1 MTKYFLY
8 SGCSLETSAS
18 NYLISVE
25 SVFKALGVELREIE
39 DWNCCGA
46 SISYIGA
53 NHLSQVVLN
62 ARNLALAEAQGGYDI
77 VAPCSSCYIVM
88 NQVNRELGEDPA
100 LMQKVNSILAEGNL
114 TYKGSVKVRH
124 VLDVLYN
131 DVGVET
137 IKSRVKKPLKGV
149 KVGGY
154 VGCQTVRPYGE
165 YDSVERPVVMDRL
178 IEALGAESVNF
189 SHKIKCCGSGIFLTE
204 LDYGYELA
212 GNILESATSKGAKVM
227 TTACPLCQLN
237 LEAYQERVNKALKKS
252 YNVPVTFI
260 TQLMAVAFG
269 LDPSKD
275 ACLDRNIIP
284 VEKALKTAA

>member
-62 ARNLALAEAQGGYDI
+62 ARNLALAEALGGYDI

-131 DVGVET
+131 DIGVET

-212 GNILESATSKGAKVM
+212 GSILESATSKGAKVM

-252 YNVPVTFI
+252 YNIPVTFI

-269 LDPSKD
+269 LDPAKD
-275 ACLDRNIIP
+275 ASLDRNIIP

>member
-1 MTKYFLY
+1 MDYFLY
-8 SGCSLETSAS
+8 SGCSLESSAS

-25 SVFKALGVELREIE
+25 SACKALGMELRQIE

-53 NHLSQVVLN
+53 NQFSQIVLN

-88 NQVNRELGEDPA
+88 NQVNRELEEDPA
-100 LMQKVNSILAEGNL
+100 LMERVNSILAEGNL
-114 TYKGSVKVRH
+114 SYKGSVKVRH

-131 DVGVET
+131 DIGVEK
-137 IKSRVKKPLKGV
+137 IKDRVKKPLKGV

-165 YDSVERPVVMDRL
+165 YDSVERPVVMDRI
-178 IEALGAESVNF
+178 IEALGAEAVDF

-204 LDYGYELA
+204 LDYGYQLV

-237 LEAYQERVNKALKKS
+237 LEAYQARVNKALGKS
-252 YNVPVTFI
+252 YNIPITFI

-269 LDPSKD
+269 LDPNKD

-284 VEKALKTAA
+284 VEKALAA

>member
-1 MTKYFLY
+1 MDYFLY
-8 SGCSLETSAS
+8 SGCSLESSAS

-25 SVFKALGVELREIE
+25 SSCKALGMELRQIE

-46 SISYIGA
+46 SISYVGA
-53 NHLSQVVLN
+53 NQFSQIVLN

-88 NQVNRELGEDPA
+88 NQVNRELEEDPA
-100 LMQKVNSILAEGNL
+100 LMERVNSILAEGNL
-114 TYKGSVKVRH
+114 SYKGSVKVRH

-131 DVGVET
+131 DIGVEK
-137 IKSRVKKPLKGV
+137 IKERVKKPLKGV

-165 YDSVERPVVMDRL
+165 YDSVERPVVMDRI
-178 IEALGAESVNF
+178 IEALGADAVDF

-204 LDYGYELA
+204 LDYGYQLV

-237 LEAYQERVNKALKKS
+237 LEAYQARVNKALGKS
-252 YNVPVTFI
+252 YDIPITFI

-269 LDPSKD
+269 LDPNKD

-284 VEKALKTAA
+284 VEKALAA